1 MSDESISDSDYRTLA
16 RFRHVLRAFAAFSEE
31 AARDAG
37 IAPAQYQ
44 LLVMIRGWSGDEEPS
59 ISDLAERLVLRH
71 HSVVELVKR
80 ARVAGLVDTAGDPDD
95 GRRQR
100 VHLTPSGEAKLA
112 VLAKLHRDELR
123 RFRSDLAA
131 VSDDLRVGRRQ
142 PATRAGSAHGRA
154 DRRAGSG

>member
-1 MSDESISDSDYRTLA
+1 MTDDEPMSDADYGTLA

-44 LLVMIRGWSGDEEPS
+44 LLVMTRGWGGEGDPS

-71 HSVVELVKR
+71 HSVVELVQR
-80 ARVAGLVDTAGDPDD
+80 ARIAGLVETVGDPED

-100 VHLTPSGEAKLA
+100 VRLTPAGTKKLA
-112 VLAKLHRDELR
+112 VLARLHRDELR
-123 RFRSDLAA
+123 RFREDLAA
-131 VSDDLRVGRRQ
+131 VYADLR
-142 PATRAGSAHGRA
+142 
-154 DRRAGSG
+154 